1 MASIERD
8 AVDVS
13 LELKKAWIDKRS
25 SIYLSKNW
33 KEIKE
38 YLFERGMEMSKEEI
52 KKFLALQKTS
62 DLQYKNYGKYEIA
75 SLGKPF
81 VQRAKFFANMH
92 CDSMILSK
100 KQKYRTK
107 KSVILVLI
115 DQLSRFI
122 MLEPCLSTNWVS
134 QEKAWENVF
143 KKLENMGYPNAISV
157 IYHDSGVEYE
167 NGGFK
172 ALMKR
177 KGIKNNVIRRR
188 PYRLSKGSPY
198 AESAIRRVR
207 MNLERIMRMRSGDNF
222 DDVLARTEMRCNKEQ
237 LSSLKMSAED
247 ALTHDANYI
256 LLVSE
261 SLRWRRNKRL
271 RKHVANQR
279 EIKQKTVVRIR
290 RFMDKEFHSVSKES
304 YGHLSKVFV
313 VKSIDKSRAIWT
325 YRVADLF
332 TLKCIDGSYS
342 MAELQTLDISYV
354 DACHKESLNVKKI
367 IGVENGSV
375 NYEVEYSD
383 ITFCANESLVLDQN

>member
-13 LELKKAWIDKRS
+13 LQLKKAWIDKRS

-100 KQKYRTK
+100 KRKYRTK

-157 IYHDSGVEYE
+157 IHHDSGVEYE
-167 NGGFK
+167 NRGFK
-172 ALMKR
+172 ALMER

-207 MNLERIMRMRSGDNF
+207 MNLERIMRMGSGDNF

-261 SLRWRRNKRL
+261 SLRWRRNKPL

-279 EIKQKTVVRIR
+279 EIKRKTVVRIR

-313 VKSIDKSRAIWT
+313 VKSIDKSHAIWT

-342 MAELQTLDISYV
+342 MAELQTLNISYV